1 MMSAHT
7 YATRARALLELQNT
21 RDLDGIDTLV
31 TEDVEFIYTPTGEVF
46 HGREG
51 CRQFT
56 QFWLT
61 AFPDAVVEAVNE
73 VAAGEWEIVECIG
86 RGTNTG
92 PLPGPLVQSTP
103 TGRTIEVRFCW
114 VAHLRDGQIDH
125 LRDYQD
131 HATMMQQLGLASLAR
146 ETGA

>member
-1 MMSAHT
+1 MSAQQ
-7 YATRARALLELQNT
+7 YATSTRALLELQNT
-21 RDLDGIDTLV
+21 RDLDGIAALV
-31 TEDVEFIYTPTGEVF
+31 TEDVELVYTPTGEIF

-61 AFPDAVVEAVNE
+61 AFPDATVEAINE
-73 VAAGEWEIVECIG
+73 VAAGDWEIVECIG

-92 PLPGPLVQSTP
+92 PLAGPLVQHTP

-114 VAHLRDGQIDH
+114 VAHLRDGQIDR

-131 HATMMQQLGLASLAR
+131 HATVMQQLGLASLAR
-146 ETGA
+146 EAGA